1 MKFFLKTSTI
11 LLCFLLFLST
21 DALAQ
26 KKSRKMIKADQAF
39 SAEQYNKA
47 AELYKKV
54 YQKAKSRALK
64 SEIIQGKC
72 GRIDDSG
79 KIYYCKFVLG
89 DQEQ

>member
-11 LLCFLLFLST
+11 LLCFLLIFT
-21 DALAQ
+21 TEVNAQ

-54 YQKAKSRALK
+54 YQTAKSRALK
-64 SEIIQGKC
+64 SEIIYKP
-72 GRIDDSG
+72 
-79 KIYYCKFVLG
+79 F
-89 DQEQ
+89 